1 MTAERRAR
9 RRVAAAVLVISMVLG
24 GFVVR
29 LVDIQVVRAEQ
40 LSDESEA
47 RRSIPSPL
55 YGARGDIVDASG
67 VVLAD
72 SVYRYDIAVSPRFV
86 EDYRLADPE
95 TGEKTQ
101 HTVAEALASIA
112 ELIGADPLELRAGI
126 DAELAL
132 DPADDHSYLARRV
145 TTETFQA
152 IRALRVPWVYFERQP
167 SRTYPNGQVAGNLVG
182 FLGTDGPQTGLEFR
196 LNDCLEA
203 THGSST
209 YERGADGV
217 KLPGTT
223 VVQQEAVDGGTLRL
237 TIDADV
243 QWFAQQTIAE
253 QAMAIG
259 ADWATA
265 WVVRV
270 DDGHVIAAADWPTV
284 DPNDVNGTAPE
295 NLGSRSFSEPFE
307 PGSIFKA
314 MTFAGLLDAGV
325 TTPSEQLVV
334 PGRLP
339 TIANYSITDA
349 WAHDD
354 LRLTSTGVL
363 MRSSNVGT
371 SILSSRLSAQQ
382 RHDYLSAFGIGEQTA
397 VDFLGESNGRLRSAE
412 SIDGH
417 GTLTQMFGQGVTA
430 TSAQIASAYQAL
442 ANGGVRQPLTLVTG
456 CEHADGTVTH
466 TPPTEGVRAV
476 SEAAADTTVAMLESV
491 ATDSAIAS
499 LVSIPG
505 YRVAAKTGTAEVAEN
520 GRYTDERIIS
530 VAGLAPADDPQFVVV
545 VTYGRPD
552 TMKTSA
558 TAAPTFRSIM
568 TQVLKTFRV
577 EPSTQPAPRL
587 PITW

>member
-9 RRVAAAVLVISMVLG
+9 RRVAAAVLVIAMVLG
-24 GFVVR
+24 AFVVR

-72 SVYRYDIAVSPRFV
+72 SVYRYDVAVSPQFV
-86 EDYRLADPE
+86 EDYQLTDPE
-95 TGEKTQ
+95 TGERTQ
-101 HTVAEALASIA
+101 HTVAEALEAIA
-112 ELIGADPLELRAGI
+112 LLIGADALDLRADI
-126 DAELAL
+126 DAELAV
-132 DPADDHSYLARRV
+132 DPRDDHAYLARRV
-145 TTETFQA
+145 TTEAFQA

-203 THGSST
+203 SNGSST

-223 VVQQEAVDGGTLRL
+223 VVQQEAIDGGTLHL

-270 DDGHVIAAADWPTV
+270 GDGHVIAAADWPTV

-325 TTPSEQLVV
+325 TTPGEQLVV

-339 TIANYSITDA
+339 TIANLSITDA
-349 WAHDD
+349 WAHGD

-363 MRSSNVGT
+363 MRSSNIGT

-397 VDFLGESNGRLRSAE
+397 VDFLGESAGRLRSAE

-417 GTLTQMFGQGVTA
+417 GALTQMFGQGVTA

-442 ANGGVRQPLTLVTG
+442 ANGGVRQPLTLVSG
-456 CEHADGTVTH
+456 CEHPDGTMTH
-466 TPPTEGVRAV
+466 TPETGGVRAV

-491 ATDSAIAS
+491 ATDSSIAS
-499 LVSIPG
+499 LISIPG

-552 TMKTSA
+552 TMKTSS

-577 EPSTQPAPRL
+577 PPSTVPAPSIPL
-587 PITW
+587 TW

>member
-1 MTAERRAR
+1 MP
-9 RRVAAAVLVISMVLG
+9 S
-24 GFVVR
+24 
-29 LVDIQVVRAEQ
+29 
-40 LSDESEA
+40 
-47 RRSIPSPL
+47 SPL
-55 YGARGDIVDASG
+55 IRTTTTPTWR
-67 VVLAD
+67 VV
-72 SVYRYDIAVSPRFV
+72 S
-86 EDYRLADPE
+86 
-95 TGEKTQ
+95 
-101 HTVAEALASIA
+101 
-112 ELIGADPLELRAGI
+112 
-126 DAELAL
+126 
-132 DPADDHSYLARRV
+132 

-182 FLGTDGPQTGLEFR
+182 YLGTDGPQSGLEYR

-223 VVQQEAVDGGTLRL
+223 VVQQEAVDGGTLQL

-284 DPNDVNGTAPE
+284 DPNDVDGTARE
-295 NLGSRSFSEPFE
+295 NWGARSFSEPFE

-314 MTFAGLLDAGV
+314 MTFAALLDAGV
-325 TTPSEQLVV
+325 TSPGEQLVV

-349 WAHDD
+349 WAHGD

-397 VDFLGESNGRLRSAE
+397 VDFLGESNGMLRSAE

-456 CEHADGTVTH
+456 CEHADGTMTH
-466 TPPTEGVRAV
+466 IPATDGVRAV

-505 YRVAAKTGTAEVAEN
+505 YRVAAKTGTAEVAQN

>member
-1 MTAERRAR
+1 VIVDRRAR
-9 RRVAAAVLVISMVLG
+9 RRVAAAVLVIAMVLG
-24 GFVVR
+24 GFVIR

-40 LSDESEA
+40 LSEESEA

-55 YGARGDIVDASG
+55 YGARGDIVDANG

-72 SVYRYDIAVSPRFV
+72 SVYRYDVTVSPRFV
-86 EDYRLADPE
+86 RDYRLAGPE
-95 TGEKTQ
+95 TGEISQ
-101 HTVAEALASIA
+101 HTVGEALEAIGQ
-112 ELIGADPLELRAGI
+112 LVGADPTELRAGI

-132 DPADDHSYLARRV
+132 DPDDDHSYLARRV

-182 FLGTDGPQTGLEFR
+182 FLGTDGPQTGLEYR
-196 LNDCLEA
+196 VNDCLEA
-203 THGSST
+203 TNGSST

-223 VVQQEAVDGGTLRL
+223 VVQQEAIDGGTLHL

-270 DDGHVIAAADWPTV
+270 NDGHVIAAADWPTV
-284 DPNDVNGTAPE
+284 DPNDVNGTDPS

-307 PGSIFKA
+307 PGSVFKA
-314 MTFAGLLDAGV
+314 MTFAALLDAGA
-325 TTPSEQLVV
+325 TYPGEQLVV

-339 TIANYSITDA
+339 TIAGYSITDA
-349 WAHDD
+349 WAHGD
-354 LRLTSTGVL
+354 LQLTSTGVL
-363 MRSSNVGT
+363 MRSSNIGT
-371 SILSSRLSAQQ
+371 AILSARLTAQQ

-397 VDFLGESNGRLRSAE
+397 VDFLGESNGTLRSAD

-442 ANGGVRQPLTLVTG
+442 ANGGVRVPLTLVEA
-456 CEHADGTVTH
+456 CEHPDGTVTH
-466 TPPTEGVRAV
+466 VPPTEGVRAV
-476 SEAAADTTVAMLESV
+476 SESAADTTIAMLESV
-491 ATDSAIAS
+491 ATDSAISS

-505 YRVAAKTGTAEVAEN
+505 YRVAAKTGTAEVALN

-530 VAGLAPADDPQFVVV
+530 VAGVAPADDPQFVVV

-552 TMKTSA
+552 TMRTSA

-577 EPSTQPAPRL
+577 EPSAQPAPRL

>member
-1 MTAERRAR
+1 MTAERRGR

-40 LSDESEA
+40 LSEESEA

-55 YGARGDIVDASG
+55 YGARGDIVDANG

-86 EDYRLADPE
+86 EDYRLVDPE
-95 TGEKTQ
+95 TGEKTE
-101 HTVAEALASIA
+101 HTVGEALASIA

-132 DPADDHSYLARRV
+132 DPADDHAYLARRV

-284 DPNDVNGTAPE
+284 DPNDVNGTDPE

-314 MTFAGLLDAGV
+314 MTFAALLDAGV
-325 TTPSEQLVV
+325 TSPREQLVV

-339 TIANYSITDA
+339 TIASYSITDA

-382 RHDYLSAFGIGEQTA
+382 RHDYLSAFGIGEETA
-397 VDFLGESNGRLRSAE
+397 VDFLGESSGRLRSAE

-456 CEHADGTVTH
+456 CEHPDGTVTH
-466 TPPTEGVRAV
+466 APSTEGVRAV
-476 SEAAADTTVAMLESV
+476 SETAANTTVAMLESV
-491 ATDSAIAS
+491 ATDSSIAS

-587 PITW
+587 PTTW

>member
-126 DAELAL
+126 DAELAI

-314 MTFAGLLDAGV
+314 MTFAALLDAGV
-325 TTPSEQLVV
+325 TSPGEQLVV

-466 TPPTEGVRAV
+466 APSTEGVRAV

>member
-9 RRVAAAVLVISMVLG
+9 RRVAAAVLVMSMVLG

-95 TGEKTQ
+95 TGEKTE

-203 THGSST
+203 TNGAST

-295 NLGSRSFSEPFE
+295 NRGSRSFSEPFE

-325 TTPSEQLVV
+325 TTPGEQLIV

-456 CEHADGTVTH
+456 CERADGTVTH
-466 TPPTEGVRAV
+466 APATEGSRAV